1 MHPRELIGFAPGKR
15 LYGAGMSDSYILA
28 IDLGTS
34 SLKLALVSLRGEV
47 AGFATR
53 TLPISYLPNGGCE
66 QDTETWWTALCSA
79 TRELVDSK
87 VVPVDDIIG
96 ISCSTTWSDTVAVGT
111 DDKPLMPCI
120 MWMDS
125 RGAPHIKKLF
135 GGFPEVEGYN
145 LTRLLKWVKT
155 TAGVPG
161 LSGKDSI
168 AHILFL
174 KNERPEIYR
183 ATKKFLEPMDY
194 LNFRFTGKAAASF
207 ASIML
212 HWATDTRDLA
222 KVEYS
227 QPLLDVLGVER
238 EKLPEL
244 RPAGAVLGNLSPAAA
259 RELGLSEKVQVVM
272 GTPDIQAAAIGSGAV
287 RDGEAHLCVGTSSW
301 IITHL
306 PYKKSDLFHNM
317 ATLPSAIPDRYML
330 TNEQESA
337 AGALNF
343 LKDSLLFPPDELNT
357 VAPADTHATFSK
369 MAARI
374 PPGSGGLLFTPFLNG
389 ERSPVDD
396 RSVRGSFVNLSLTTT
411 RAHLVRAVMEGVA
424 FNSKWLFGY
433 VEKFV
438 GKPIEALTL
447 IGGGVRSDTWCQ
459 IFADVLDRPM
469 KQVKDPVM
477 ANARGAAFIGAH
489 ALGKLRFDEVPA
501 LVPIAKTWMPEPK
514 NRRIYDELFAE
525 FHNVYRATSK
535 VCSRLN
541 KIQESA

>member
-1 MHPRELIGFAPGKR
+1 
-15 LYGAGMSDSYILA
+15 MSDSYILA

-66 QDTETWWTALCSA
+66 QDTETWWTAICSA
-79 TRELVDSK
+79 TRELVDSR

-96 ISCSTTWSDTVAVGT
+96 ISCTTTWSGTVALGA
-111 DDKPLMPCI
+111 DDKPLHPCI

-125 RGAPHIKKLF
+125 RGAPHIKRVF
-135 GGFPEVEGYN
+135 GGFPELEGYN
-145 LTRLLKWVKT
+145 VSRLMTWIRLS
-155 TAGVPG
+155 GGLPG

-168 AHILFL
+168 SHILFL
-174 KNERPEIYR
+174 KNEMPELYR
-183 ATKKFLEPMDY
+183 ATRKFLEPMDY
-194 LNFRFTGKAAASF
+194 LNFRFTGKCAASF
-207 ASIML
+207 ATITL
-212 HWATDTRDLA
+212 HWATDNRDLS
-222 KVEYS
+222 KVQYS
-227 QPLLDVLGVER
+227 RKLLEVLGVER
-238 EKLPEL
+238 EKLPDL
-244 RPAGAVLGNLSPAAA
+244 FPAGSVLGPLRAEAA
-259 RELGLSEKVQVVM
+259 RELGLSQKVQVVM
-272 GTPDIQAAAIGSGAV
+272 GTPDIQAAAVGSGAV

-301 IITHL
+301 IIAHL
-306 PYKKSDLFHNM
+306 PYKKADLFHNM
-317 ATLPSAIPDRYML
+317 ATLPSAIPNRYML

-343 LKDSLLFPPDELNT
+343 LKDSLLFPTDELAT
-357 VAPADTHATFSK
+357 TTPADVHQTFSK

-396 RSVRGSFVNLSLTTT
+396 RNVRGSFVNLSLTTT

-433 VEKFV
+433 CEKFV
-438 GKPIEALTL
+438 GKRLDQVTI
-447 IGGGVRSDTWCQ
+447 IGGGARSDTWCQ

-469 KQVKDPVM
+469 RQVKDPVM

-489 ALGKLRFDEVPA
+489 ALGKLRFEDVPD
-501 LVPIAKTWMPEPK
+501 LVPIAKTWTPEPA
-514 NRRIYDELFAE
+514 NRRLYDELFAE
-525 FHNVYRATSK
+525 FLNVYRSTSK
-535 VCSRLN
+535 VCARLN
-541 KIQESA
+541 APKDPT